1 MIIPI
6 KQAILEN
13 LLLTAPLVSPYI
25 YNKWNHA
32 EVDGI
37 SNKKDLDL
45 YKKNNPNYKNYDSVG
60 KMTKVGAGV
69 GLAGGALLNG
79 VMAYNNNKFKEDFD
93 PAMGAFFMAAPT
105 LLGAAGGLITGGI
118 NKLNSKNSL
127 AQKLKRKELEYQSKN
142 NIQR

>member
-1 MIIPI
+1 MKIPI
-6 KQAILEN
+6 KQAVLES

-25 YNKWNHA
+25 HNKWNHA

-69 GLAGGALLNG
+69 GLAGGVLLNG
-79 VMAYNNNKFKEDFD
+79 VMMDRKLRYQKPIDIPF
-93 PAMGAFFMAAPT
+93 
-105 LLGAAGGLITGGI
+105 LLEKTH
-118 NKLNSKNSL
+118 
-127 AQKLKRKELEYQSKN
+127 
-142 NIQR
+142 

>member
-1 MIIPI
+1 MLIPI
-6 KQAILEN
+6 KQAVLES
-13 LLLTAPLVSPYI
+13 LLLAAPLASPYI

-69 GLAGGALLNG
+69 GLTSGALLNG
-79 VMAYNNNKFKEDFD
+79 VMAYHNNKFKEDFD
-93 PAMGAFFMAAPT
+93 PEMGATFMAIPT
-105 LLGAAGGLITGGI
+105 LLGATGGLITGGI
-118 NKLNSKNSL
+118 NKLNSK
-127 AQKLKRKELEYQSKN
+127 K
-142 NIQR
+142 